1 MSDSKNNPSELL
13 PSATPDLKPVTKLPR
28 KPVAVMSVVDIVN
41 DELIDTLKAQFGN
54 AIIAAKTIA
63 GQQVLE
69 VDKAQVKALLAYL
82 FSETTPNF
90 NMLTDLTAVHT
101 PDKETP
107 LEVVYQLYT
116 LPGYRRL
123 RIKTS
128 LKEGEVI
135 DTVTDIWATAN
146 WLEREVYDLFGIFF
160 REHPDLRRIL
170 LPRGWVGHPLRK
182 EYPLEY
188 QDNEWV
194 AQNLQIRDL
203 PTNHDY
209 IGKFE

>member
-1 MSDSKNNPSELL
+1 MSDSENNPSEPL
-13 PSATPDLKPVTKLPR
+13 SNATPDLKLVTKLPR
-28 KPVAVMSVVDIVN
+28 KPAAVMTVVDIID
-41 DELIDTLKAQFGN
+41 DELIDSLKAQFGN
-54 AIIAAKTIA
+54 AILAAKTIG

-69 VDKAQVKALLAYL
+69 VDKTQVKAILTYL
-82 FSETTPNF
+82 FSETMPNF
-90 NMLTDLTAVHT
+90 NMLTDLTAIHT
-101 PDKETP
+101 PDKESP
-107 LEVVYQLYT
+107 LEIVYQLYT

-128 LKEGEVI
+128 LKEGEAI

-146 WLEREVYDLFGIFF
+146 WLEREVYDLFGVLF

-188 QDNEWV
+188 QDNEW
-194 AQNLQIRDL
+194 ASQNLQIRDL
-203 PTNHDY
+203 PANHDY
-209 IGKFE
+209 TGKFE